1 MDAVEAAP
9 DATCG
14 GVEASETGDDGAVV
28 QEPRAL
34 EAAADDDCAAASAG
48 GAAANKPTSSAS
60 DVGASASTPVGATTS
75 SNADETPTAPDA
87 VASPPPSA
95 RPDRSL
101 PTPTLIGDLEAAL
114 GAPLRPARPT
124 PKRIL
129 RRDDTPVDLAAAMTA
144 AAPRDAPLRRGE
156 EQLRPPC
163 AEPAPAAVAPAPAVE
178 KGRKGRK
185 RTTNCSYCRRGDCR
199 NGDACPFR
207 HVRAD
212 VGAAAAPKDAAAA
225 PRRTLPRP
233 PPPTSDYEPVV
244 DLADLLRAARLPEF
258 ERIFAAEKVK
268 MNDFVEA
275 RAAGDEDLRELL
287 AECGLK
293 AGERARLKRE
303 LAKRWPR

>member
-34 EAAADDDCAAASAG
+34 KAAADDDCAAASAG

-144 AAPRDAPLRRGE
+144 AAP
-156 EQLRPPC
+156 
-163 AEPAPAAVAPAPAVE
+163 
-178 KGRKGRK
+178 
-185 RTTNCSYCRRGDCR
+185 
-199 NGDACPFR
+199 
-207 HVRAD
+207 
-212 VGAAAAPKDAAAA
+212 
-225 PRRTLPRP
+225 
-233 PPPTSDYEPVV
+233 
-244 DLADLLRAARLPEF
+244 
-258 ERIFAAEKVK
+258 
-268 MNDFVEA
+268 
-275 RAAGDEDLRELL
+275 
-287 AECGLK
+287 
-293 AGERARLKRE
+293 
-303 LAKRWPR
+303 